1 MAVYRVNVS
10 FAGNKHSE
18 LIDIDAEHPYWQPYI
33 ANGYLTPHASK
44 ADADEKRR
52 TEYGGPQHIPA
63 HMGITDPENF
73 RLPTVSENAHAEI
86 KESGI
91 VATHDPTPLSAPVV
105 TGMDVQRLRP
115 IVTDTDDEDFGVPV

>member
-33 ANGYLTPHASK
+33 ANGYLTPHVPK
-44 ADADEKRR
+44 AAPMP
-52 TEYGGPQHIPA
+52 T

-73 RLPTVSENAHAEI
+73 RLP
-86 KESGI
+86 
-91 VATHDPTPLSAPVV
+91 DPTPLSAPVV
-105 TGMDVQRLRP
+105 TGFDAQRLRP
-115 IVTDTDDEDFGVPV
+115 VITDPGDEDFGVPV